1 MVTAVGCL
9 MRGDQIRG
17 GDEDNYA
24 LASPTQGPVD
34 NVPEG
39 TCTAESGAP
48 ALDLKDGPE
57 NGLSDAM
64 LGHWVEVSGELE
76 KETSSDP
83 DNLRELDVRSA
94 RLVPVLRPQA
104 APAPRPA
111 RRPVPPPAAAPEP
124 APAAPE
130 PVPAP
135 APVMPTTA
143 SEMPAIALIGLLSL
157 AGAVALRSLRLR
169 GPY

>member
-1 MVTAVGCL
+1 MAGLVPAIHVLPYGTKKTWMPGIKPGMTVGKK
-9 MRGDQIRG
+9 G
-17 GDEDNYA
+17 
-24 LASPTQGPVD
+24 QGPMGEFAVI
-34 NVPEG
+34 
-39 TCTAESGAP
+39 P

-111 RRPVPPPAAAPEP
+111 PRPAPPPAAAPEP

-135 APVMPTTA
+135 APVLPQTA
-143 SEMPAIALIGLLSL
+143 SEMPAIALIGLLSF

-169 GPY
+169 GPC